1 MKKFFQVCTSIKEL
15 TALCYTAA
23 MCFYM
28 FFLWVFKQEDAS
40 LSMLFSLLLVCMA
53 AGTMQ
58 VAAFSDLLFKKL
70 AYGWRLMV
78 FVVPFGAGF
87 TAPAGVCGRVPP
99 RPAGGGGVFGGG
111 GFPRPVVKK
120 AGLGRGAVG
129 VGGPLGGVSPR
140 HSRDL
145 RLVPHRSDGG
155 VGDVRRVFCAHLC
168 GYHRGH

>member
-78 FVVPFGAGF
+78 FVVPFGAVL
-87 TAPAGVCGRVPP
+87 TATAVICGWFPTDQTAAWVMFGVVFVLIFVAITGGIELYYRLSGRKWND
-99 RPAGGGGVFGGG
+99 RLDWYRKNGE
-111 GFPRPVVKK
+111 KK
-120 AGLGRGAVG
+120 
-129 VGGPLGGVSPR
+129 
-140 HSRDL
+140 
-145 RLVPHRSDGG
+145 
-155 VGDVRRVFCAHLC
+155 
-168 GYHRGH
+168 

>member
-70 AYGWRLMV
+70 AYGWRLMG
-78 FVVPFGAGF
+78 FVVPFGAVL
-87 TAPAGVCGRVPP
+87 TATAVICGWFPTDQTAAWVMF
-99 RPAGGGGVFGGG
+99 GVFFVLIFVAITGGIELYY
-111 GFPRPVVKK
+111 R
-120 AGLGRGAVG
+120 LSGRKWN
-129 VGGPLGGVSPR
+129 
-140 HSRDL
+140 D
-145 RLVPHRSDGG
+145 RLDWYRKN
-155 VGDVRRVFCAHLC
+155 R
-168 GYHRGH
+168 

>member
-70 AYGWRLMV
+70 AYGWRLVV
-78 FVVPFGAGF
+78 FVVPFGAVLTTMAVACGWF
-87 TAPAGVCGRVPP
+87 PTDQAGAWVT
-99 RPAGGGGVFGGG
+99 F
-111 GFPRPVVKK
+111 
-120 AGLGRGAVG
+120 GAVF
-129 VGGPLGGVSPR
+129 VLIFVTITGGIELYY
-140 HSRDL
+140 
-145 RLVPHRSDGG
+145 RLSG
-155 VGDVRRVFCAHLC
+155 RRWDDRLDW
-168 GYHRGH
+168 YKKNRQLE

>member
-78 FVVPFGAGF
+78 FVVPFGAVL
-87 TAPAGVCGRVPP
+87 TATAVICGWFPTDQTAAWVMFGVVFVLIFVAITGGIELYYRLSGR
-99 RPAGGGGVFGGG
+99 
-111 GFPRPVVKK
+111 KWN
-120 AGLGRGAVG
+120 
-129 VGGPLGGVSPR
+129 
-140 HSRDL
+140 D
-145 RLVPHRSDGG
+145 RLDWYRKN
-155 VGDVRRVFCAHLC
+155 R
-168 GYHRGH
+168 

>member
-78 FVVPFGAGF
+78 FVVPFGAVL
-87 TAPAGVCGRVPP
+87 TATAVICGWFPTDQTAAWVMF
-99 RPAGGGGVFGGG
+99 GVFFVLIFVAITGGIELYY
-111 GFPRPVVKK
+111 R
-120 AGLGRGAVG
+120 LSGRKWN
-129 VGGPLGGVSPR
+129 
-140 HSRDL
+140 D
-145 RLVPHRSDGG
+145 RLDWY
-155 VGDVRRVFCAHLC
+155 RRN
-168 GYHRGH
+168 R

>member
-1 MKKFFQVCTSIKEL
+1 MKKFFRVCTSIKEL

-78 FVVPFGAGF
+78 FVVPFGAVL
-87 TAPAGVCGRVPP
+87 TATAVICGWFPTDQTAAWVMF
-99 RPAGGGGVFGGG
+99 GVFFVLIFVAITGGIELYY
-111 GFPRPVVKK
+111 R
-120 AGLGRGAVG
+120 LSGRKWN
-129 VGGPLGGVSPR
+129 
-140 HSRDL
+140 D
-145 RLVPHRSDGG
+145 RLDWYRKN
-155 VGDVRRVFCAHLC
+155 R
-168 GYHRGH
+168 

>member
-78 FVVPFGAGF
+78 FVVPFGAVL
-87 TAPAGVCGRVPP
+87 TATAVICGWFPTDQTAAWVMF
-99 RPAGGGGVFGGG
+99 GVFFVLIFVAITGGIELYY
-111 GFPRPVVKK
+111 R
-120 AGLGRGAVG
+120 LSGRKWNDM
-129 VGGPLGGVSPR
+129 LDWYR
-140 HSRDL
+140 KNR
-145 RLVPHRSDGG
+145 
-155 VGDVRRVFCAHLC
+155 
-168 GYHRGH
+168 

>member
-78 FVVPFGAGF
+78 FVVPFGAVL
-87 TAPAGVCGRVPP
+87 TATAVICGWFPTDQTAAWVMF
-99 RPAGGGGVFGGG
+99 GVFFVLIFVAITGGIELYY
-111 GFPRPVVKK
+111 R
-120 AGLGRGAVG
+120 LSGRKWN
-129 VGGPLGGVSPR
+129 
-140 HSRDL
+140 D
-145 RLVPHRSDGG
+145 RLDWYRKN
-155 VGDVRRVFCAHLC
+155 R
-168 GYHRGH
+168 